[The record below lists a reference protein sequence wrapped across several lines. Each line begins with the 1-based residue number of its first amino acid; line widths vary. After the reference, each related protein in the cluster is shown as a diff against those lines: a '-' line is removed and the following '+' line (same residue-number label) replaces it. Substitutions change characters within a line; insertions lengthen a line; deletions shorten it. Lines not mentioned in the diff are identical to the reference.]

1 MNGTSGVADTTKVV
15 SKHSMALRQDR
26 RRKRNKS
33 LKSRLAHIEVFHIY
47 Q

>member
-1 MNGTSGVADTTKVV
+1 MNGASGVADITKVV
-15 SKHSMALRQDR
+15 LKHSMALRKDR
-26 RRKRNKS
+26 RSKRNKS